1 MAEDCA
7 DDDDDRATIAAL
19 RKAILQELSLH
30 ASVLEVPLFLP
41 HPPTN
46 PLFSLPYFS
55 DGIAAMDLFRKLLA
69 TLKKLICSISI
80 LINYPYTSFNFDT
93 NNSKLGSAFLSVT
106 LFLCCCLQ

>member
-55 DGIAAMDLFRKLLA
+55 YGIAA
-69 TLKKLICSISI
+69 I
-80 LINYPYTSFNFDT
+80 L
-93 NNSKLGSAFLSVT
+93 
-106 LFLCCCLQ
+106 